1 MFSMGKK
8 PEKPDEG
15 QAKQPEKKSEGIT
28 TPMIESI
35 KSLVEKHSGKGLKME
50 KILAMYK
57 IKDINEM
64 TIEQYKDCMNKL
76 KLYEE
81 KTIHE

>member
-1 MFSMGKK
+1 
-8 PEKPDEG
+8 
-15 QAKQPEKKSEGIT
+15 
-28 TPMIESI
+28 MIESI